1 VLNARFSCSACGA
14 LKPRLYQATMDEAKM
29 FLAGDP
35 LRRQIGR

>member
-1 VLNARFSCSACGA
+1 
-14 LKPRLYQATMDEAKM
+14 LYQATMDEAKM